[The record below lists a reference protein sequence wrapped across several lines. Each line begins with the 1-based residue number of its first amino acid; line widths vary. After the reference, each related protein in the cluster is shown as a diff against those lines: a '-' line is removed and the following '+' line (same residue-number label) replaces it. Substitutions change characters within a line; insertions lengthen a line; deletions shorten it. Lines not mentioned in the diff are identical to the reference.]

1 MSDVMQRRDFI
12 QSIGICGGLAVLWPA
27 MSGLAM
33 EALAQPAA
41 PAQTAIEPIT
51 IRRRGVGLRG
61 YDPDRAFPGFTLFA
75 PLPSTNK
82 TVYLLDMQGNVVH
95 TWNMPY
101 PPGQSAYLTDRGTL
115 FYNGQ
120 IPNPSHV
127 GQAPY
132 RGGAALEMD
141 WNGRVLWEVNHPG
154 HNHDGI
160 RRS

>member
-1 MSDVMQRRDFI
+1 MQRRDFI

-82 TVYLLDMQGNVVH
+82 TVYLVDMHGNVVH

-101 PPGQSAYLTDRGTL
+101 PPGHGVPNC
-115 FYNGQ
+115 NGK
-120 IPNPSHV
+120 SLLLV
-127 GQAPY
+127 GFPAN
-132 RGGAALEMD
+132 E
-141 WNGRVLWEVNHPG
+141 
-154 HNHDGI
+154 
-160 RRS
+160 